1 MNKEN
6 LPSYLAEAKANPLS
20 NRAPWFK
27 NTAPSYAG
35 IILWFVFWNE
45 IAKCGGVPG
54 GGLAWGIGLPI
65 ISIIFAALVCF
76 ALFYF
81 VPGMFGLKTG
91 LPLYVV
97 GSSVFGTKGGIIM
110 PGLLMGILQFGWVGV
125 NIFASSVLLHETLSM
140 VPLYVIMIVW
150 GAAATFIGLKGIQYV
165 AKISTYLPLIP
176 LVILIYLIFK
186 TACFVGDFDSAK
198 LVAESVKSAAAAS
211 PATAAS
217 EPLSQFAIF
226 SIISTVVI
234 GFFAT
239 AGAAG
244 VDFGTNARD
253 TKDVALGGLVGVT
266 IAMIFTGVAAVLILA
281 GAYANPE
288 VSQKL
293 FASGSPIV
301 VTETFKALLGDGTAK
316 FLMFMLAIAA
326 FPAACFSSL
335 IAANSFKTMLPKVN
349 STLAVSV
356 GGIAAIALAI
366 SGYAG
371 ESAKVFNI
379 IGASFGP
386 ICGAMCVDYFMNK
399 CNWSGPR
406 AGLNPAGW
414 LAWAIGFIV
423 GILPFMGVEI
433 PLAPICAFVAGAVV
447 YAICSMIGLKSKVIE
462 DFKA

>member
-6 LPSYLAEAKANPLS
+6 LPSYLAEAKANPQS
-20 NRAPWFK
+20 NRAAWFK

-45 IAKCGGVPG
+45 IAKCGGAPG

-65 ISIIFAALVCF
+65 LSIVFAALVCF

-81 VPGMFGLKTG
+81 IPGMFGLKTG

-97 GSSVFGTKGGIIM
+97 GSSVFGSKGGVIM

-125 NIFASSVLLHETLSM
+125 NIFSSSLLLHETLSM
-140 VPLYVIMIVW
+140 IPLYVIMIVW

-176 LVILIYLIFK
+176 LVILIYLLFK
-186 TACFVGDFDSAK
+186 TAGFIGDFDGAK
-198 LVAESVKSAAAAS
+198 LVAESVKTASAPAAAAA
-211 PATAAS
+211 PAA
-217 EPLSQFAIF
+217 LSKFAIF
-226 SIISTVVI
+226 SLISTFVI

-244 VDFGTNARD
+244 VDFGSNARN
-253 TKDVALGGLVGVT
+253 TKDVAWGGLVGVSL
-266 IAMIFTGVAAVLILA
+266 AMIFTGVAAVLILA

-301 VTETFKALLGDGTAK
+301 VTDLFKALLGDGAAK

-335 IAANSFKTMLPKVN
+335 IAANSFKTMLPKIN

-371 ESAKVFNI
+371 ESAKVFEI

-399 CNWSGPR
+399 CKWSGPR
-406 AGLNPAGW
+406 VACNPAGW
-414 LAWAIGFIV
+414 LAWAVGFIV
-423 GILPFMGVEI
+423 GILPFMDIAI
-433 PLAPICAFVAGAVV
+433 PLSPICAFVTGAVV
-447 YAICSMIGLKSKVIE
+447 YAVCSMIGLKSKVIE